1 MNYIGAR
8 EGVPVPTKPY
18 ERAGRATWVVCGCG
32 HKGRPGG
39 FHVCIDLSSADPE
52 EPKQPAPSRVLAAHR
67 LKEGTR
73 MYAGG
78 LSMHEVAAALGM
90 SYSGVQKMLAQAGV
104 ERRPQGRTK
113 RGAA

>member
-1 MNYIGAR
+1 MSYVGAR
-8 EGVPVPTKPY
+8 EGIPVPTKPY
-18 ERAGRATWVVCGCG
+18 DRGARAEWVVCGCG
-32 HKGRPGG
+32 HKGRPGA
-39 FHVCIDLSSADPE
+39 FHVCIDLAEPE
-52 EPKQPAPSRVLAAHR
+52 EAKQPAPSRVLAAQR
-67 LKEGTR
+67 VKEGAR
-73 MYAGG
+73 MYAEG